1 MSQILKGI
9 YFTIEDALAA
19 IDNLK
24 KQGHLP
30 SEITVVASE
39 DFHDSFPQSI
49 DAGTKLDSDVIFDE
63 IGSKLSIWDKVTD
76 FFTATSEYVED
87 DYTTDSLKELLFPYK
102 KEMSNGNIAVLVK
115 RGSHNKNHPV

>member
-1 MSQILKGI
+1 MSQMLKGI
-9 YFTIEDALAA
+9 YFTIEEALAA

-24 KQGHLP
+24 MQGHTP

-76 FFTATSEYVED
+76 FSPPLRNTLRM
-87 DYTTDSLKELLFPYK
+87 TTLRIHLKKSSFRIK
-102 KEMSNGNIAVLVK
+102 KK
-115 RGSHNKNHPV
+115 

>member
-1 MSQILKGI
+1 MSQMLKGI
-9 YFTIEDALAA
+9 YFTIEEALAA

-76 FFTATSEYVED
+76 FFTATSESLRM
-87 DYTTDSLKELLFPYK
+87 TTLLIHLKNSSFRIK
-102 KEMSNGNIAVLVK
+102 KK
-115 RGSHNKNHPV
+115 